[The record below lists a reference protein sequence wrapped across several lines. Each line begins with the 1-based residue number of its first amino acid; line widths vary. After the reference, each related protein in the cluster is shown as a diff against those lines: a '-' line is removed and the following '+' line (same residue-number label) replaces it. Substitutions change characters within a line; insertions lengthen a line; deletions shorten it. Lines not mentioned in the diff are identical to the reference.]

1 MDVIVW
7 AALVVMF
14 VIVEVATVQLVSI
27 WLAAGAMVTMFF
39 CCFTDVGLLG
49 QLIIF
54 AVTSVIGIAVTVPF
68 LRKRLNRGYTAT
80 NSELE
85 LGRSA
90 VVIETIDPDR
100 NSGRVTLNGVN
111 WGALSADG
119 SLIPQD
125 SIVTVTEVKG
135 TKLVV
140 KPRAC

>member
-1 MDVIVW
+1 MDVFVW
-7 AALVVMF
+7 AALVVLF
-14 VIVEVATVQLVSI
+14 VIVEITTVQLVSI
-27 WLAAGAMVTMFF
+27 WLAAGAMTTMLF

-68 LRKRLNRGYTAT
+68 LRRRLNRGYTAT

-85 LGRSA
+85 LGKSA
-90 VVIETIDPDR
+90 TVIETVDPDR
-100 NSGRVTLNGVN
+100 NSGRVTLNGVD

-119 SLIPQD
+119 SIIPAD

-140 KPRAC
+140 KAKAC